1 LRRQVEGRIRLCE
14 KGNVMRPLRHLLL
27 AAALVAPSVAFA
39 APASP
44 LPSQVRLSDEEKERV
59 LEAAASRNRAPPAAR
74 VEVADEARDSAPPIH
89 GEVGFEVG
97 TGGYRSAYGTA
108 VVPLEGAGVAIISLG
123 TSDFGNRRYPE
134 PWWNQAP

>member
-1 LRRQVEGRIRLCE
+1 
-14 KGNVMRPLRHLLL
+14 MRPLRHLLL
-27 AAALVAPSVAFA
+27 AAALLAPAGALA

-44 LPSQVRLSDEEKERV
+44 LPSQVRLSDEEKEKA
-59 LEAAASRNRAPPAAR
+59 LEAAASRNRAPPAAK
-74 VEVADEARDSAPPIH
+74 VELADETKDAPAPIH

-108 VVPLEGAGVAIISLG
+108 VIPLEGAGVAIISLG

-134 PWWNQAP
+134 PWWH